1 MDLLIE
7 QKALRIG
14 NVLNF
19 TMAISGVVVFIF
31 SNSKAVLIDGLFSFI
46 QFISTVVAVKIS
58 KGLSTSSIKQYPL
71 GPYSKE
77 TLYVLFR
84 SILIIIL
91 LIISIF
97 SGVDTILKFLNNP
110 ELVPQ
115 IHLGA
120 IIVNGIIMTILC
132 FGLSI
137 LYKFF
142 NKKIGNC
149 SDVLKAESMGANL
162 DGIISAGTAIAF
174 LLFKTIPFLKP
185 FLPISDA
192 ILLLL
197 LSGFFAIQP
206 IQLLKTQINILS
218 YKRLHHKSEEQL
230 KESLIKKLPY
240 LKIHDIFISRLGKF
254 TEIYITLGLNGNFTV
269 NELDTIR
276 IKIMKIINKQI
287 KNTQILIT
295 FTNLNQK

>member
-1 MDLLIE
+1 MDLLVE
-7 QKALRIG
+7 QKALKIG
-14 NVLNF
+14 NILNF
-19 TMAISGVVVFIF
+19 TMAISGVIVFMF

-46 QFISTVVAVKIS
+46 QFVSTVVAVRIS

-91 LIISIF
+91 LITSIISGI
-97 SGVDTILKFLNNP
+97 DTILLFLDDP
-110 ELVPQ
+110 QLVPQ
-115 IHLGA
+115 IHIGA
-120 IIVNGIIMTILC
+120 IIINGVIMTVLC

-149 SDVLKAESMGANL
+149 SDVLKAEAMGANL
-162 DGIISAGTAIAF
+162 DGIISAGTAISF
-174 LLFKTIPFLKP
+174 LLFKTVPFLKP
-185 FLPISDA
+185 LLPISDA

-206 IQLLKTQINILS
+206 IQLLRKQINILS
-218 YKRLHHKSEEQL
+218 YKRLHHKSEEKL
-230 KESLIKKLPY
+230 RKSLMEKLPY
-240 LKIHDIFISRLGKF
+240 LKIHDLFISRLGKF

-269 NELDTIR
+269 NELDVIR

-295 FTNLNQK
+295 FTNLTQK